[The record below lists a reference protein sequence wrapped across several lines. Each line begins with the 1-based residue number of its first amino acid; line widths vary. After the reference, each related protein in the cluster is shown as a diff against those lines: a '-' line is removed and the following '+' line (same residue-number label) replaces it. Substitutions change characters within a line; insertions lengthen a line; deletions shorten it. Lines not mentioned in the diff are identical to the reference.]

1 MENEYLAKFDAVGYR
16 ETTVVSGVHY
26 TTDEERQ
33 KYLEDGYIVISDED
47 YQHYI
52 GNRGAGDNGTGY
64 LRDPQTGKP
73 VSAPAYTPTQEER
86 ANQLATSYAAR
97 VQELNNEIVAA
108 MADGDEDLITE
119 LKAEKDKA
127 LGAYQKALE
136 GLTNA

>member
-1 MENEYLAKFDAVGYR
+1 MRTEYLAKFDASGHR

-26 TTDEERQ
+26 SADDERQ
-33 KYLEDGYIVISDED
+33 GYLDGGYIPISDED

-52 GNRGAGDNGTGY
+52 GNRGMGDNGTGY
-64 LRDPQTGKP
+64 IRDPQTGKP
-73 VSAPAYTPTQEER
+73 VSAPAYTLTQEER
-86 ANQLATSYAAR
+86 ANQLAASYAAR

-119 LKAEKDKA
+119 LKAEKEKA

-136 GLTNA
+136 EIKNA

>member
-1 MENEYLAKFDAVGYR
+1 MQIEYLSKFASDGHR

-26 TTDEERQ
+26 STDEERQ
-33 KYLEDGYIVISDED
+33 KYLDEGYTPISDED

-52 GNRGAGDNGTGY
+52 GNHGMGNNGTGY
-64 LRDPQTGKP
+64 VRDPKTGKP

-86 ANQLATSYAAR
+86 ANQLAVSYAAR

-119 LKAEKDKA
+119 LKAEKGKA
-127 LGAYQKALE
+127 LEAYQKALE
-136 GLTNA
+136 EIKNA

>member
-1 MENEYLAKFDAVGYR
+1 MEYLAKFDVVGHR
-16 ETTVVSGVHY
+16 ESTVVSGVHY
-26 TTDEERQ
+26 ETAGGRQ
-33 KYLEDGYIVISDED
+33 KYIDNGYIPISDED

-52 GNRGAGDNGTGY
+52 GNRGVGDNGTGY
-64 LRDPQTGKP
+64 IRDPKTGKP

-86 ANQLATSYAAR
+86 ANQLAVSYAAR

-136 GLTNA
+136 EIKNA

>member
-1 MENEYLAKFDAVGYR
+1 METEYLTKFADSGRR
-16 ETTVVSGVHY
+16 ETTVAGGVHY

-33 KYLEDGYIVISDED
+33 KYLDEGYIPTPDED
-47 YQHYI
+47 YQYYI

-64 LRDPQTGKP
+64 IRDPKTGKP
-73 VSAPAYTPTQEER
+73 VSAPPHVPSQEER
-86 ANQLATSYAAR
+86 ANALASTYTAR

-136 GLTNA
+136 EIKNA

>member
-1 MENEYLAKFDAVGYR
+1 METEYLAKFDAAGYR

-26 TTDEERQ
+26 STDEERQ
-33 KYLEDGYIVISDED
+33 KYIDDGYIPISDDD
-47 YQHYI
+47 YQHYV

-64 LRDPQTGKP
+64 IRDQKTGRP
-73 VSAPAYTPTQEER
+73 VSAPAYTPTQKER
-86 ANQLATSYAAR
+86 ANQLAASYAAR

-108 MADGDEDLITE
+108 MADGDDDLITE

>member
-1 MENEYLAKFDAVGYR
+1 MQETLSKFDACGVR
-16 ETTVVSGVHY
+16 VSTVLSGVHY
-26 TTDEERQ
+26 TDEGERK
-33 KYLEDGYIVISDED
+33 KYLDEGYIPISDED

-64 LRDPQTGKP
+64 IRDPKMGKP

-86 ANQLATSYAAR
+86 ANQLAVSYAAR

-119 LKAEKDKA
+119 LKAEKGKA
-127 LGAYQKALE
+127 LEAYQKALE
-136 GLTNA
+136 GIKNA

>member
-1 MENEYLAKFDAVGYR
+1 MEYLAKFDAVGCR
-16 ETTVVSGVHY
+16 ESTVASGVHY
-26 TTDEERQ
+26 ETAGERQ
-33 KYLEDGYIVISDED
+33 KYIDEGYIPISDED
-47 YQHYI
+47 YQHYV
-52 GNRGAGDNGTGY
+52 GNRGTGGNGTGY
-64 LRDPQTGKP
+64 IRDPKTGKP

-86 ANQLATSYAAR
+86 ANQLAVSYAAR

-136 GLTNA
+136 EIKNA

>member
-26 TTDEERQ
+26 ATDEERQ

-64 LRDPQTGKP
+64 IRDPKTGKP

>member
-1 MENEYLAKFDAVGYR
+1 METEYLAKFNAAGYR

-26 TTDEERQ
+26 STEDERQ
-33 KYLEDGYIVISDED
+33 TYLADGYIPISDEE
-47 YQHYI
+47 YQYYI
-52 GNRGAGDNGTGY
+52 GNRGTGDNGTGY
-64 LRDPQTGKP
+64 IRYPKTGKP
-73 VSAPAYTPTQEER
+73 VSAPPHLPSQEER
-86 ANQLATSYAAR
+86 ANALASTYTAR

-108 MADGDEDLITE
+108 MADGDEDLIAE

>member
-1 MENEYLAKFDAVGYR
+1 MKTEYLAKFDAAGYR
-16 ETTVVSGVHY
+16 ETAVVSGVHY
-26 TTDEERQ
+26 STDEERQ
-33 KYLEDGYIVISDED
+33 KYIDDGYISISDED
-47 YQHYI
+47 YQHYV

-64 LRDPQTGKP
+64 LRDPKTGKP
-73 VSAPAYTPTQEER
+73 VSAPPHLPSQEER
-86 ANQLATSYAAR
+86 ANALASTYTAR

-108 MADGDEDLITE
+108 MADGDEDLIAE

>member
-1 MENEYLAKFDAVGYR
+1 MENEYLAKFDTIGHR

-26 TTDEERQ
+26 ETEDERQ
-33 KYLEDGYIVISDED
+33 KYLDDGYIPISDED
-47 YQHYI
+47 YQYYI

-64 LRDPQTGKP
+64 IRDPKTGKP
-73 VSAPAYTPTQEER
+73 VSAPAYTLTQEEC
-86 ANQLATSYAAR
+86 ANQLAASYAAR
-97 VQELNNEIVAA
+97 VQELNTEIVAA

-136 GLTNA
+136 EIKNA

>member
-1 MENEYLAKFDAVGYR
+1 METEYLAKFNTTGHR
-16 ETTVVSGVHY
+16 EATVVSGVHY

-33 KYLEDGYIVISDED
+33 KYMDEGYIPIPDED

-52 GNRGAGDNGTGY
+52 GNRGMGDNGTGY
-64 LRDPQTGKP
+64 IRDPQTGKP
-73 VSAPAYTPTQEER
+73 VSAPAYTLTQEER
-86 ANQLATSYAAR
+86 ANQLAASYAAR

-119 LKAEKDKA
+119 LKAEKGKA
-127 LGAYQKALE
+127 LEAYQKTLE